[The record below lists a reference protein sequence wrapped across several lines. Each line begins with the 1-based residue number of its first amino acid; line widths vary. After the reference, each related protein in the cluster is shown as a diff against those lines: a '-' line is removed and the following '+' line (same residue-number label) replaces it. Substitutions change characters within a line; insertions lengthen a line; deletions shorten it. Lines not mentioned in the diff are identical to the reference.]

1 MERNN
6 SFWAFLVVVLVL
18 GLGGG
23 AFSFYARNSA
33 AEAHRLREVELLQR
47 QKATKGLLQSMIMSE
62 APGDVASLRGWFE
75 TRFRVAW
82 TERRPN
88 TEPPEELVLDAL
100 EAFQKRL
107 QTIPAEIAKELA
119 GK

>member
-33 AEAHRLREVELLQR
+33 AEAHRARELELLQR
-47 QKATKGLLQSMIMSE
+47 EKATKGLLESMIMSE
-62 APGDVASLRGWFE
+62 TSGGVASLRGWFE
-75 TRFRVAW
+75 TRFRIAW
-82 TERRPN
+82 AQRRPN

-100 EAFQKRL
+100 EVFQERME
-107 QTIPAEIAKELA
+107 TIPGEIAKDLA